1 MKGALF
7 ALATVLTWALM
18 GVVNRYCVSK
28 YGINVLVFTSFL
40 IFSGGVALLLIRER
54 VNPENWMSGVHYSW
68 LYTTMQMTKSFFM
81 ISTYLYITTTETSL
95 LINIEVV
102 LTYLMAYLFF
112 KRVPHK
118 REYWGIAVIL
128 IGFLLLIYSLPTAV
142 RIPTAVLILL
152 AATASCIRSIVV
164 EQTSRKSPE
173 TTVRQKCGISG
184 YTMFVGGTVLIVFF
198 FGIAGITFLFGE
210 SLPKLFFFLNY
221 LPQMTEMLNPETVIS
236 GCLAGFFLNS
246 ASVYWFYAALKWTK
260 SETFM
265 AFRVF
270 QPILTYTLEL
280 LAALFYAAKKPE
292 LSTKDFFIGGIILL
306 GSVLILIVPS
316 KTTRSEISKNFIT
329 E

>member
-1 MKGALF
+1 M
-7 ALATVLTWALM
+7 
-18 GVVNRYCVSK
+18 
-28 YGINVLVFTSFL
+28 
-40 IFSGGVALLLIRER
+40 
-54 VNPENWMSGVHYSW
+54 
-68 LYTTMQMTKSFFM
+68 
-81 ISTYLYITTTETSL
+81 
-95 LINIEVV
+95 
-102 LTYLMAYLFF
+102 
-112 KRVPHK
+112 
-118 REYWGIAVIL
+118 
-128 IGFLLLIYSLPTAV
+128 

-198 FGIAGITFLFGE
+198 FGIASITFLFGE

-280 LAALFYAAKKPE
+280 LAALFYAAMKPE